1 MTANLQT
8 RKLAPE
14 VRFPHIAGTG
24 GAPQTVPHMPEASRV
39 SEDVFQPWDLRELR
53 CQCIHSTKQGWSVF
67 INSEASWGWP
77 RVGPGGSP
85 AALRPIS
92 HPSNWL
98 GNAPV
103 LAPPFPVSCFQPFP
117 CFLQSSPKKLPVPES
132 SSQRRILQES
142 KPRAKG
148 AEVSSGGWFYSFVCK
163 PGLLI
168 SLQGSR

>member
-8 RKLAPE
+8 RTLAPE

-92 HPSNWL
+92 HPINWL

-117 CFLQSSPKKLPVPES
+117 CFLQSSPKKTPS
-132 SSQRRILQES
+132 ARILVSASDSARIQ
-142 KPRAKG
+142 AKG
-148 AEVSSGGWFYSFVCK
+148 KGGRSKQRWLVLLVC
-163 PGLLI
+163 L
-168 SLQGSR
+168 